1 MDYRLKHFIIAG
13 NHQQFKEFVNKKL
26 SSLTESFRFTD
37 FVYVSGPEVFRG
49 YSNPHGWFIGTWR
62 ERPDIREI
70 LSILPVQ
77 YHNEPTPQSIIDAWT
92 EINHI

>member
-1 MDYRLKHFIIAG
+1 MKHFIIAG

-37 FVYVSGPEVFRG
+37 FVYVSGPEIFKG

-70 LSILPVQ
+70 LETMATC
-77 YHNEPTPQSIIDAWT
+77 YHNQKVPESVIDAWQK
-92 EINHI
+92 IN